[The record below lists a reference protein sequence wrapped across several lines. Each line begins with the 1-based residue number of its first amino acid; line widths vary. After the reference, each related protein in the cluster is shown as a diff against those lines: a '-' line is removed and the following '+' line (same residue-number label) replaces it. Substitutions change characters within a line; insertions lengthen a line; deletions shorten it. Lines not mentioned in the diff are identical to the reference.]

1 MMSTSAPVSYT
12 HLKRLAAVILA
23 GVMVFGLAACG
34 GNEDAGNST
43 EAASGTESDKGTAD
57 SGSKDTSGDWD
68 STNDITVVSRED
80 GSGTRGAFVELFGIE
95 EEVNGENMDMT
106 TEEMCIR
113 DRLTTAIECIRYGLS
128 PAETLDYIHKN

>member
-1 MMSTSAPVSYT
+1 M
-12 HLKRLAAVILA
+12 KRLAAIVLA

-68 STNDITVVSRED
+68 STNPGKTVPVHVVLLLNCSALKR
-80 GSGTRGAFVELFGIE
+80 
-95 EEVNGENMDMT
+95 
-106 TEEMCIR
+106 
-113 DRLTTAIECIRYGLS
+113 
-128 PAETLDYIHKN
+128 K